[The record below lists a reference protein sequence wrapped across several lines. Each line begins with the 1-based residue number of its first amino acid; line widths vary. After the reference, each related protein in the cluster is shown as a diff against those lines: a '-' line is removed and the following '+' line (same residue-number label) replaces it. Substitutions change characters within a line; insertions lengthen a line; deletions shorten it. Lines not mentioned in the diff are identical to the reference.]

1 MAQCSKKTRLSV
13 AVKRPEI
20 RSHQNFPIPWE
31 IPHLSSNSKMSR
43 EKKPCA
49 KTCVGTGIEVLRAEP
64 KKCSKIEYIYDN
76 FICIYTHHTVNSTW
90 KGFTSHTVPPKKKAT
105 PERFLSSPTPILP
118 TNHPQKKNI
127 ISGGLPTSCYFHHS
141 RCPLWG
147 TPRWKAP
154 QVERN
159 GNLRT
164 CHDHRPE
171 NKPVFKG
178 KGGPRNPTEKS
189 SAFLRDYLEVQ
200 DTS

>member
-90 KGFTSHTVPPKKKAT
+90 KGFTSLILYLPKKAT
-105 PERFLSSPTPILP
+105 PENILVF
-118 TNHPQKKNI
+118 T
-127 ISGGLPTSCYFHHS
+127 YFHPSYQSSS
-141 RCPLWG
+141 RPKKTSFRVAFQPVATSIIQDALC
-147 TPRWKAP
+147 
-154 QVERN
+154 EE
-159 GNLRT
+159 
-164 CHDHRPE
+164 HRDE
-171 NKPVFKG
+171 KHRKLKG
-178 KGGPRNPTEKS
+178 MEI
-189 SAFLRDYLEVQ
+189 
-200 DTS
+200 